1 MVLKKHLYILF
12 QITLKK
18 QYGNVKEIGT
28 FHKIFNILNVIYK
41 KCTSKKIMHLQF
53 IFILKSAPFKY
64 LLPLIFKKGRPLF
77 YDA

>member
-1 MVLKKHLYILF
+1 MYILF

-18 QYGNVKEIGT
+18 QYGNVRT